1 MIDLSEISGLPIFF
15 DEENQT
21 ITTSPEARFCS
32 SCHISLK
39 DLNPILLNKS
49 LRYPEMVYR
58 EYKSLSNGK
67 TYNQNFSYDVL
78 VLPSGLLGIEYIKTH
93 VYYSEEKEG
102 IYDCMVEVLSGNL
115 TVLMQKNAPKED
127 EFQFDTY
134 VDEVIVF
141 TLKRGE
147 RLTIPTGYYYTFF
160 NTTIAPAVF
169 AKVATHNHY
178 PTDYAPF
185 VRYKGLAYFLISK
198 NAKVEIVANPRYKL
212 KCKVKMYNCKRVV
225 QEEQPYIHRK
235 LVENKDP
242 IYDFLFEEDFIT
254 NSFYA
259 SLN

>member
-1 MIDLSEISGLPIFF
+1 MIDLSVISGLPIFF
-15 DEENQT
+15 DEENFT

-32 SCHISLK
+32 DCHVSLK

-49 LRYPEMVYR
+49 LRYPELVYR

-67 TYNQNFSYDVL
+67 TYNPKFSYDVL

-93 VYYSEEKEG
+93 VYHSDEIEG
-102 IYDCMVEVLSGNL
+102 LYDCMVEVLSGNL

-127 EFQFDTY
+127 IYQFDTF
-134 VDEVIVF
+134 VDEVLVF
-141 TLKRGE
+141 SLKRGE

-160 NTTIAPAVF
+160 NTTVAPVVF
-169 AKVATHNHY
+169 AKVATQNHL
-178 PTDYAPF
+178 PTDYTTF
-185 VRYKGLAYFLISK
+185 QRYKGLAYFLISK

-212 KCKVKMYNCKRVV
+212 RCRAKLYNTKRIA
-225 QEEQPYIHRK
+225 QEESPYIHKK
-235 LVENKDP
+235 LVENKEP

-254 NSFYA
+254 SSIYA